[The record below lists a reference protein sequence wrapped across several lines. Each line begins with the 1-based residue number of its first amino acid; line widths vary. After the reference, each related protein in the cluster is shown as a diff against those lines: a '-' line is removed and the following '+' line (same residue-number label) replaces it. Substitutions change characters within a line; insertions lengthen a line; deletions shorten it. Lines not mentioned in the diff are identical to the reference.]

1 MVIKNPFKKNN
12 KQKEAVGG
20 TKVRIKVYRKI
31 GGQIPA
37 EIADFVAEFEKDKD
51 FNIYLTNQKEEFKEA
66 ITIVKQKIIDDLKY
80 RLDLVEFSHDEKKEE
95 VKKAIEKQEDR
106 IRRIKNG
113 YLYNSKEARDAND
126 ENKREKV
133 NKFDEEKYLTG
144 LKVLEQDLKNGVDKS
159 GEMKGSYEYF
169 NGLGERA
176 IDFEYH
182 DGILYPI
189 FHPAN
194 TATNYTDMASKRKI
208 YADTDYDIDKEFVEE
223 TASPWQN
230 FFGKALWFLA
240 IVVLISGII
249 WNAENQKNHI
259 ELQEMIDKGTLQKVF
274 DQSAASITYCAAVYK
289 QMVEGNGELINYAI
303 KDITNKS
310 QQKEIEKDE
319 AQKIIDLTKKVT
331 GNDGS

>member
-1 MVIKNPFKKNN
+1 MIKNPFKK
-12 KQKEAVGG
+12 KKTQKEAVGG
-20 TKVRIKVYRKI
+20 TKVRVKVYRKI

-80 RLDLVEFSHDEKKEE
+80 RLDMADLGHEEKIEQVQE
-95 VKKAIEKQEDR
+95 AIKKQENR
-106 IRRIKNG
+106 MRRIKDG
-113 YLYNSKEARDAND
+113 YLYESKEAKEA
-126 ENKREKV
+126 EEEQKREKI
-133 NKFDEEKYLTG
+133 NRFDEEKYLNG
-144 LKVLEQDLKNGVDKS
+144 LKVLYQDLKDGMDKNG
-159 GEMKGSYEYF
+159 EQRGSYEYF
-169 NGLGERA
+169 NGEGERA
-176 IDFEYH
+176 IDFEYN

-194 TATNYTDMASKRKI
+194 KATNYTDMASKRKI

-240 IVVLISGII
+240 LVLIIANII
-249 WNAENQKNHI
+249 WATENQRNHV

-289 QMVEGNGELINYAI
+289 QMVEGNGELIDYAI
-303 KDITNKS
+303 RDIVNKS
-310 QQKEIEKDE
+310 QQKEISENE
-319 AQKIIDLTKKVT
+319 ANRIIDLTKKVT
-331 GNDGS
+331 GNDDS